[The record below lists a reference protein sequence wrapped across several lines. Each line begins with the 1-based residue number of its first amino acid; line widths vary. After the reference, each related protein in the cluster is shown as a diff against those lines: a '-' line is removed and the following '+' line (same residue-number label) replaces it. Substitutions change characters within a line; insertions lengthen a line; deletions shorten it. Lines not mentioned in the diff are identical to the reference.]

1 MSTVNK
7 GTSSDENLKQQKSK
21 NKKPKKARKKHPVLM
36 AVLRVIFGTIFV
48 IGAIGAVCTFVC
60 CNYVYNYA
68 MEYMADPDNLIDLD
82 MYKANQAQT
91 SIIYAYDSNK
101 QLVELLRLHGEENRV
116 WIEYEEIPQDMID
129 AFRDLEDKRFEEH
142 QGVDWKRTI
151 GGVIKS
157 KFQQGGSTITQQL
170 IKNITG
176 EDGRTVSRKFYE
188 ILNALTV
195 EQNYHKKTIME
206 FYLNTVYLGNGCYG
220 VKTAAEVYFGKNVE
234 DLNAAECAVIA
245 SITQAPGAL
254 DPLTEPE
261 ANRERQEYCLS
272 CMLENGSITKS
283 EYNEAMDFE
292 LVFTN
297 SENYQGSQVTE
308 DDEEAAEDKDYSDE
322 EIAEIEDSKKDY
334 ESSYYVDYVIDEVI
348 EDLMKQYDLTYNEA
362 WKKVFFGGLRIYA
375 AVDLDVQ
382 EQAEYVYEN
391 RITFP
396 EEEDTEDHP
405 AAQSAITIMDYNG
418 RIVAMVGGAGEKD
431 TFRGLNRATQSVR
444 QPGSSIKPLSVYS
457 KAIDEDYIT
466 WSSMIQNYG
475 LKMGSSRYPTN
486 YGGSAGSPTSF
497 VTTTYALAQSLNT
510 VPAQIANVMGC
521 GSCLDFLVDELHFS
535 TFVTDEDDS
544 LYDGN
549 FSTIACGGCSHGV
562 STLEM
567 AAAYAMFGNNG
578 YYFEPYSYYKVTNN
592 DGTVVLLDTSNV
604 TGERVIDEASAGVMR
619 ELLERVVTSGT
630 GGGYGVSGFD
640 TFAKTGTT
648 SDDKDRW
655 FCAGTPYYVAAV
667 WYGYDQPTKISNTS
681 GNPAGKIYKEI
692 MNAVHA
698 DLDDMDFP
706 SANGMVS
713 RSYCTVSGGLAGE
726 GCPTA
731 TGYYKSDN
739 LPAKCKDHSIVNPIG
754 SEAPDVITTEPTE
767 PPTTEK
773 PTTPPTQAPTT
784 PPTVAPTVP
793 VTDIPVTTEPPL
805 PPDDDQD
812 VDADVTQPDPEN
824 LDG

>member
-7 GTSSDENLKQQKSK
+7 GTSSNENIKQRKSK
-21 NKKPKKARKKHPVLM
+21 KSGKPRVKKEHP
-36 AVLRVIFGTIFV
+36 VLRVIFGTIFV
-48 IGAIGAVCTFVC
+48 CFSIFCICGVVACS
-60 CNYVYNYA
+60 YVYNHAVDY
-68 MEYMADPDNLIDLD
+68 MENPDNLLDLEE
-82 MYKANQAQT
+82 YKANQAQT

-151 GGVIKS
+151 GGVVKS
-157 KFQQGGSTITQQL
+157 GFEQGGSTITQQL
-170 IKNITG
+170 IKNLTG
-176 EDGRTVSRKFYE
+176 ENGRTVSRKFYE
-188 ILNALTV
+188 ILNALMV
-195 EQNYHKKTIME
+195 EENYHKKTIME

-254 DPLTEPE
+254 DPLTEPD
-261 ANRERQEYCLS
+261 ANRERQEYCLD
-272 CMLENGSITKS
+272 CMLECGSLTKA

-292 LVFTN
+292 LIFTN
-297 SENYQGSQVTE
+297 SDNYQGSQVDE
-308 DDEEAAEDKDYSDE
+308 DDEETDEDKQYSDE
-322 EIAEIEDSKKDY
+322 EIQEIEDSKKDY

-348 EDLMKQYDLTYNEA
+348 EDLMKEYDLTYNEA

-382 EQAEYVYEN
+382 EKAEYVYEN

-396 EEEDTEDHP
+396 EEDDTPDDP

-431 TFRGLNRATQSVR
+431 TFRGLNRAAQSVR
-444 QPGSSIKPLSVYS
+444 QPGSSIKPLSVYA

-475 LKMGSSRYPTN
+475 IKMGSSRYPTN
-486 YGGSAGSPTSF
+486 YGGSAGSADSF
-497 VTTTYALAQSLNT
+497 VTTMYALKQSLNT
-510 VPAQIANVMGC
+510 VPAQIARVMGVE
-521 GSCLDFLVDELHFS
+521 SCLDFMVDELHFT
-535 TFVTDEDDS
+535 TFVTDSSDP

-549 FSTIACGGCSHGV
+549 YSTVAVGGCTEGV
-562 STLEM
+562 TTLEM

-592 DGTVVLLDTSNV
+592 DGTVVLLDSSGI
-604 TGERVIDEASAGVMR
+604 TGERVIDEDSAGVMR

-630 GGGYGVSGFD
+630 GSGYGVSGFD

-648 SDDKDRW
+648 TDDKDRW

-667 WYGYDQPTKISNTS
+667 WYGYDEPENIDNVS
-681 GNPAGKIYKEI
+681 GNPAGKIFKEI
-692 MNAVHA
+692 MNSVHA

-706 SANGMVS
+706 TANGMVS
-713 RSYCTVSGGLAGE
+713 RSFCTISGDLAGE

-731 TGYYKSDN
+731 TGYYKSSN
-739 LPAKCKDHSIVNPIG
+739 LPDRCKECSIRNPIG
-754 SEAPDVITTEPTE
+754 DAAPDIVTKEPTE
-767 PPTTEK
+767 TTTEK
-773 PTTPPTQAPTT
+773 PT
-784 PPTVAPTVP
+784 VAPTKPP
-793 VTDIPVTTEPPL
+793 VTVTTTVPPVVTDTPVTTEPVTEPVGGGD
-805 PPDDDQD
+805 PGDSEGVSEPDAQ
-812 VDADVTQPDPEN
+812 N
-824 LDG
+824 S